1 MTERKFF
8 TPFVD
13 DGTMTEYVTRDGQPA
28 RVCVSNEANVING
41 FIWTPKYNKWVPRAW
56 FSNGF
61 ASSYG
66 DSKQDLFDVPVKHTR
81 WTNVYPEDDGRYTIK
96 GSHPSKRLADKVA
109 GTKRI
114 ACIEVT
120 FEEGEGL

>member
-1 MTERKFF
+1 MTERKF

-28 RVCVSNEANVING
+28 RVCVSNGTNVING
-41 FIWTPKYNKWVPRAW
+41 FIWYPTIVRWATQSWYADG
-56 FSNGF
+56 STI
-61 ASSYG
+61 ASSI
-66 DSKQDLFDVPVKHTR
+66 SNQDLFDIPVKHTR
-81 WTNVYPEDDGRYTIK
+81 WFNLYDASGYDFKYLAEDAALPHR
-96 GSHPSKRLADKVA
+96 V
-109 GTKRI
+109 

>member
-1 MTERKFF
+1 MTERKF

-28 RVCVSNEANVING
+28 RVCVSNGTNVITG
-41 FIWTPKYNKWVPRAW
+41 FIWYPAYSKWVTHSW
-56 FSNGF
+56 YKDG
-61 ASSYG
+61 SSSHG
-66 DSKQDLFDVPVKHTR
+66 SITKQDLFDIPVKHTR

-109 GTKRI
+109 GTKRV